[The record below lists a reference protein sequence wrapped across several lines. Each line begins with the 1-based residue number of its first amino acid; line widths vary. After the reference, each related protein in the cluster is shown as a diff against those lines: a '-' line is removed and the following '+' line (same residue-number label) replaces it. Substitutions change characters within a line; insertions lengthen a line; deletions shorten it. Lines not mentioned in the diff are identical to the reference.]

1 MEGTDESKS
10 CILCLMFCLEGS
22 FLWSG
27 LMKCVNIHG
36 WHEGLQTQCENQCVA
51 FISMPDLQGKSK
63 AEKDRN
69 SIVPEYPV

>member
-27 LMKCVNIHG
+27 LIKSVNIHG
-36 WHEGLQTQCENQCVA
+36 WQKGPLRQWGNQCVA
-51 FISMPDLQGKSK
+51 FISMPDLQGKFK
-63 AEKDRN
+63 AEKDQN
-69 SIVPEYPV
+69 SVVLEYPV